1 MSVMLPSVVTTTPM
15 VECSAMTLR
24 VPSSAA
30 SAMGYDAYFTALE
43 AIKTAGSVEP
53 AAIHA
58 ALWNTTYSGATGD
71 IAFDGENGDA
81 IRSEA
86 CIKQVD
92 NASGA
97 WRFVAMQKAE

>member
-1 MSVMLPSVVTTTPM
+1 M
-15 VECSAMTLR
+15 V
-24 VPSSAA
+24 SAA

-97 WRFVAMQKAE
+97 WRFVAMQKAD